1 MSQITEGT
9 LRKLYRKINWDHK
22 LRTDLLEPIWRPNVV
37 KVIESGE
44 KVVNN
49 DKSNEAKKARRK
61 EQKKKRN
68 NQGCNEIKM
77 SRSYHQ
83 RLKNEKEF
91 MEKIIYNTIESNENK
106 IS

>member
-1 MSQITEGT
+1 M
-9 LRKLYRKINWDHK
+9 KAINRDHK
-22 LRTDLLEPIWRPNVV
+22 LKTDLLEPIWRPNIV

-49 DKSNEAKKARRK
+49 DKSNEAKKERRK

-68 NQGCNEIKM
+68 EQGCKEIKM
-77 SRSYHQ
+77 NRSYYK
-83 RLKNEKEF
+83 RLKTEKKF
-91 MEKIIYNTIESNENK
+91 IEKVIEISEVYEDK